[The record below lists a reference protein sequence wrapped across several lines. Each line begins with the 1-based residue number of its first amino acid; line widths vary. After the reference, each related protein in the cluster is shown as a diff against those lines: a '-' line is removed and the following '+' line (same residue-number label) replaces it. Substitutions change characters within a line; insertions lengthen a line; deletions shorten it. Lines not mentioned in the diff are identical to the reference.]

1 MIGWSLDIEALVEE
15 CGEKKNIYIYIYFCC
30 CCCFWDSEHDE
41 HTQNRFLKDKKELV
55 K

>member
-15 CGEKKNIYIYIYFCC
+15 RGEKNNFCFC
-30 CCCFWDSEHDE
+30 FCCCFWDSEHDE